1 MNAKDTGGAAGD
13 VALRTRVGNVGCG
26 RLFDAA
32 QIDMTMVLAPSLHYE

>member
-1 MNAKDTGGAAGD
+1 MQDTGGAAGD

-32 QIDMTMVLAPSLHYE
+32 QIDDDGTRPVAAL